1 MENTIAI
8 TLLALATATVV
19 AVTFSFLLRYTY
31 SLYLMVPATA
41 VLWAWVIFIEYSRG
55 AQLTRLRYTL
65 VDLGQWEG
73 AVFPNI
79 DLSRITSPKQLMGE
93 NFDVLL
99 LDNEV
104 KQHPEWRTFLTTF
117 SHTQRVLIDA
127 RDFYELVSGK
137 IWPVTFL
144 PDDLG
149 GPNTSIYGSFLKRI
163 IDVVIAIVALF
174 IILPVFVVTAGVVKF
189 SSPGGIFFRQ
199 QRVGLDGKIF
209 VLYKIRTM
217 FVDSEIDGPK
227 FTAHRDQR
235 VTSVGRLLRRTRLD
249 EWPQF
254 FNVLRG
260 EMSIIG
266 PRPERPEW
274 VDDFRAQI
282 PFYDARHV
290 VRPGITGWA
299 QVSTGYGVGKTG
311 AETKLNLDLYYIRHL
326 GLAIDVIVIYRTLA
340 TLIRGK
346 GVR

>member
-1 MENTIAI
+1 MAI
-8 TLLALATATVV
+8 TLLALATATVF

-31 SLYLMVPATA
+31 SLYLMIPSTT
-41 VLWAWVIFIEYSRG
+41 VLWAWVLFIENSRG
-55 AQLTRLRYTL
+55 AKLTRLRYAL

-79 DLSRITSPKQLMGE
+79 NLSRIESPIQLEKQT
-93 NFDVLL
+93 FDVLL

-104 KQHPEWRTFLTTF
+104 KQHPEWRTFLSSF
-117 SHTQRVLIDA
+117 SHTQKVHIDA
-127 RDFYELVSGK
+127 QDFYELVSGK

-144 PDDLG
+144 PDDLR
-149 GPNTSIYGSFLKRI
+149 GPDTSVYGTFLKRI
-163 IDVVIAIVALF
+163 VDVLISILALV
-174 IILPVFVVTAGVVKF
+174 IILPAFFVIAGIVQF
-189 SSPGGIFFRQ
+189 SSPGGVFFRQ
-199 QRVGLDGKIF
+199 QRVGLDGNKF

-217 FVDSEIDGPK
+217 FLDSESDGPK

-235 VTSVGRLLRRTRLD
+235 VTSIGRLLRRTRLD

-274 VDDFRAQI
+274 VEDFKVQI

-299 QVSTGYGVGKTG
+299 QVSTGYGVGKRG

-326 GLAIDVIVIYRTLA
+326 GLAIDVIVAYRTLA